1 MKSTGTRFAIDRE
14 KVKSESRYDGKWVLQ
29 TDLDLPADEVALSY
43 KDLWMVETL
52 FRTAK
57 SILETRPIYH
67 KCDETIRG
75 HVFCSFLALVLLK
88 ELYDRLDSRGWGHVE
103 WQRLKDDLE
112 MLQEMTVENSGKTFV
127 IRSELAG
134 DTGKA
139 LQATGVALPPT
150 IQILT
155 DQNADL
161 PAK

>member
-29 TDLDLPADEVALSY
+29 TDLDLPAEEVALSY

-139 LQATGVALPPT
+139 LQATGVALRPT